1 MANWI
6 IVVDDDATTLKLA
19 GHLLS
24 KAGYRVTALQSGQIA
39 IDYVRKNG
47 IPDLFLLDV
56 NMPDLD
62 GFQTLA
68 LLRKEMA
75 PGQEIPVAFLTAENR
90 HEQETRGLESGAMDY
105 IKKPFDP
112 DVLVTRVRRILDV
125 QTQMNRFARN
135 AETDPLTGLLNKS
148 ASEALMTR
156 LCSQENGLLCIL
168 DLDAFK
174 SVNDIFGHDAG
185 DRILTMFSRIL
196 ADNLEHPN
204 DCGRIGGDEF
214 IAFLRNKKRNEDL
227 ISFTQK
233 INEEYIAGV
242 RAILGD
248 RLDFSAGVSVGA
260 VSVSEFSRDYPE
272 LFHFADQALYI
283 VKRNGKHGCRLYHR
297 TDDSTG
303 NRQKELSLETI
314 TAILEERIEAPSAMW
329 MGREVFGSLYKYMV
343 RYMDR
348 YHSSAFRV
356 LLTVK
361 VAPEIGDA
369 KRAEIIVHF
378 RKMVRTSLRNSDVM
392 MECGDNQLFLLLPEI
407 HEHDIDR
414 VIGRLLHKWNTSV
427 LSDCAEVATEYAPV
441 HSFHRHES
449 VIPEGSSEW
458 IVIADDDPVVRK
470 QVEHIL
476 TDEFCNV
483 TSVST
488 GLELLNLLH
497 DRTPNL
503 ILLDLVM
510 PDPDGIETFRRIK
523 KELPNVLAPVI
534 FLTGDSNPEAETRC
548 LQMGALDFIRK
559 PFTSEILTLRVR
571 HILELAHLRKN
582 LSEAVSRKTEEI
594 EKMSL
599 HMVQALAE
607 AIDAK
612 DSYTSGHSSRVAEY
626 AREISR
632 RFGYTAHQ
640 QEEIYK
646 MALLHDIGKIG
657 IPDTVINNTG
667 KLNNE
672 EYEKIKNHS
681 RVGARILGRIE
692 EMPRLLEGARW
703 HHEWYDGSG
712 YPDHLAGEAIPE
724 HARIIAVADAYDAM
738 SHDRRYRCRMPASDI
753 RKEIENGKG
762 VQFDPGFADIMLSM
776 MDDGFTP
783 VSQSSDQDN

>member
-24 KAGYRVTALQSGQIA
+24 KAGYRVTALQSGRVA

-62 GFQTLA
+62 GFQTLN
-68 LLRKEMA
+68 LLRKEMS
-75 PGQEIPVAFLTAENR
+75 PGQEVPAAFLTAENR
-90 HEQETRGLESGAMDY
+90 HEQEARGLESGAMDY

-148 ASEALMTR
+148 AAEAMMTR
-156 LCSQENGLLCIL
+156 LCSLENGLLCIL

-185 DRILTMFSRIL
+185 DRILTMFSRII

-214 IAFLRNKKRNEDL
+214 VAFLRDKKRNEDL
-227 ISFTQK
+227 TAFTQN
-233 INEEYIAGV
+233 INEEYTAGV
-242 RAILGD
+242 RTILGD
-248 RLDFSAGVSVGA
+248 RLNFSSGVSVGA

-272 LFHFADQALYI
+272 LFRLADQALYI
-283 VKRNGKHGCRLYHR
+283 VKRNGKHGCRLYHDSQ
-297 TDDSTG
+297 DDPGS
-303 NRQKELSLETI
+303 RQKELNLETI

-343 RYMDR
+343 RYMAR

-361 VAPEIGDA
+361 VSPEVGDA
-369 KRAEIIVHF
+369 KRAEIIVQF
-378 RKMVRTSLRNSDVM
+378 RKMVRNSLRNSDVM
-392 MECGDNQLFLLLPEI
+392 MECGDNQLFLLLPEL

-414 VIGRLLHKWNTSV
+414 VIGRLLHNWNH
-427 LSDCAEVATEYAPV
+427 SDFPEYAEVATEYAPV
-441 HSFHRHES
+441 YSFLRHGVNNTENN
-449 VIPEGSSEW
+449 GEW
-458 IVIADDDPVVRK
+458 IVIVDDDPMIQK
-470 QVEHIL
+470 QVEQTL
-476 TDEFCNV
+476 NEEMYSV
-483 TSVST
+483 TALSS
-488 GLELLNLLH
+488 GGELPDLLRN
-497 DRTPNL
+497 RTPDL

-510 PDPDGIETFRRIK
+510 PDPDGMETFVRIK
-523 KELPNVLAPVI
+523 REFPDGAVPVI
-534 FLTGDSNPEAETRC
+534 FLTGDCDPETETKC
-548 LQMGALDFIRK
+548 LQLGALDFIRK
-559 PFTSEILTLRVR
+559 PFTPEILKLRVQ

-582 LSEAVSRKTEEI
+582 LTEAVARKTEEI
-594 EKMSL
+594 ERMSL

-632 RFGYTAHQ
+632 RIGYTVRQ
-640 QEEIYK
+640 QDEMYK

-657 IPDTVINNTG
+657 IPDAVINNTG
-667 KLNNE
+667 RLNE
-672 EYEKIKNHS
+672 EEYDKIKNHS
-681 RVGARILGRIE
+681 RVGARILRKIE

-712 YPDHLAGEAIPE
+712 YPDHLSGESIPE

-738 SHDRRYRCRMPASDI
+738 SHDRRYRNRIPDSEI
-753 RKEIENGKG
+753 RKEIEKGKG
-762 VQFDPGFADIMLSM
+762 VQFDPKIADIMLSM
-776 MDDGFTP
+776 MDDGYAP
-783 VSQSSDQDN
+783 ISLSPDSDD